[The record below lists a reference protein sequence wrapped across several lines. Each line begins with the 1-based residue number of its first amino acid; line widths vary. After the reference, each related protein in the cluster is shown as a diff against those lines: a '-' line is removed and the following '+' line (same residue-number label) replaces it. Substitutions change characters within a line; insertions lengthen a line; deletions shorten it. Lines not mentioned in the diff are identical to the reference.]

1 MKRIGLL
8 IVVGLLISSHLGCG
22 HRRTY
27 SRTHQGTYNS
37 AQSHS
42 AQSHSAQSHSAQ
54 RESVGHHRDAPP
66 LRTAPL
72 PQPTVLPDNSV
83 EAPLPPPAPQ
93 PVPPS
98 IRIAETKAPTI
109 DEAREPT
116 PADPRTAPQG
126 SYNVAD
132 IPGLLRPNQPSPPP
146 QLY

>member
-27 SRTHQGTYNS
+27 SRTHQGTYN
-37 AQSHS
+37 
-42 AQSHSAQSHSAQ
+42 SAQSHSAQ

-98 IRIAETKAPTI
+98 IRIAEAKATTI
-109 DEAREPT
+109 DEAQEPT

-132 IPGLLRPNQPSPPP
+132 IPGFLRPNQPSLPP